1 MTPVNI
7 ALWVA
12 GVVLMGLGFAR
23 LRGPLARLRT
33 LQAADENAR
42 RYESWRGS
50 RLTEADRGI
59 TGADVMRQQMKG
71 QLQLWGL
78 VVAAGFILV
87 FIGFLVR

>member
-1 MTPVNI
+1 MTPVNV

-12 GVVLMGLGFAR
+12 GVALMALGFAR

-50 RLTEADRGI
+50 RISDSDRGV
-59 TGADVMRQQMKG
+59 TGADLMRQQMRS
-71 QLQLWGL
+71 QLRLWGA
-78 VVAAGFILV
+78 VVGAGFMLV
-87 FIGFLVR
+87 FIGFAVR